1 MYHHRPPVVLGTK
14 ISAATGAGTLAFTGL
29 NTAHYLVAAATMI
42 MLGIVLLHLVP
53 RREE

>member
-1 MYHHRPPVVLGTK
+1 MYHHDPVVLGTK
-14 ISAATGAGTLAFTGL
+14 ITATAGAGGLAFTGL

-53 RREE
+53 RREA